1 MTHEERARRW
11 VADHEHASCG
21 HPHAFMSQKPCE
33 HCLTLLRTN
42 LAAAFAEVEREA
54 LERAAEVAHK
64 QAVAYARYHATAGER
79 GREIRKEKAGMA
91 KQIEAAIR
99 ALAAEER

>member
-1 MTHEERARRW
+1 MTHEERARLVLLQHQR
-11 VADHEHASCG
+11 DIASAQFSKA
-21 HPHAFMSQKPCE
+21 P
-33 HCLTLLRTN
+33 LRSIEPL
-42 LAAAFAEVEREA
+42 LAAAFAEVERDA